1 MHVIDKGL
9 KKNAIGYLSNVVI
22 STASVAPAYSIAATL
37 GFIIADPGITTHAP
51 AVMLASFVPM
61 LLIAAG
67 YRFLNRADPAGPDND
82 DAATVLREASELTF
96 LDTPIVARK
105 AFGKAAAQ
113 GLAVTELKPPD
124 EKAIQEMQALVG
136 AVFQH
141 HRTTKRSGHAR

>member
-1 MHVIDKGL
+1 LASKYDDVIIDTG
-9 KKNAIGYLSNVVI
+9 GHD
-22 STASVAPAYSIAATL
+22 TASQRAALTVAEVLLVPCLPRSFDIWTL
-37 GFIIADPGITTHAP
+37 EKVTSLVRDIRTVNLELNACT
-51 AVMLASFVPM
+51 
-61 LLIAAG
+61 
-67 YRFLNRADPAGPDND
+67 FLNRADPAGPDND

-105 AFGKAAAQ
+105 AYGKAAAQ

-141 HRTTKRSGHAR
+141 HRTAKRSDQER